1 MYFFIDT
8 AKIEDI
14 KKANEMGII
23 SGVTTNPSLIAA
35 AGGDF
40 HETVKEIASVIE
52 GPISAEVLADDT
64 EGMVQQGLKAV
75 SILKEMGIRTNVTLI
90 FSATQA
96 LIAARAG
103 AFFVSPFVGRI
114 EDVGGDGIALID
126 NISTIFKLH
135 HIETKIIAASIRK
148 TQHIRQCALA
158 GADVVTV
165 PFKVLMESINHPL
178 TTAGIA
184 KFKSDWKKTQHE

>member
-64 EGMVQQGLKAV
+64 EGMVQQGIELSKIAPQV
-75 SILKEMGIRTNVTLI
+75 VIKIPI
-90 FSATQA
+90 SATQA

>member
-1 MYFFIDT
+1 M
-8 AKIEDI
+8 
-14 KKANEMGII
+14 
-23 SGVTTNPSLIAA
+23 
-35 AGGDF
+35 
-40 HETVKEIASVIE
+40 
-52 GPISAEVLADDT
+52 LADDT
-64 EGMVQQGLKAV
+64 EGMVQQGIELSKIAPQVVIKIPITAEGLKAV